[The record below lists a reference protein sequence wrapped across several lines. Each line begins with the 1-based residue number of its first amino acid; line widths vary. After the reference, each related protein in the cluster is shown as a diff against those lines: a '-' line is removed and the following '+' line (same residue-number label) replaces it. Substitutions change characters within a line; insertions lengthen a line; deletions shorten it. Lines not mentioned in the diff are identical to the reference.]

1 MRKFLLTVGV
11 VLSVMILN
19 GCLPMLFSG
28 VTGTWDVVWYLS
40 DGTTGNLV
48 MTLQQSGNTVTGTLT
63 TQNGQQLNLNGTIS
77 SSGDI
82 VLNFYIS
89 LYSYQMKGKVQGT
102 RMSGDLLGEGYKIGT
117 WEATKRLW

>member
-1 MRKFLLTVGV
+1 MRKFLLTVGIA
-11 VLSVMILN
+11 LSVMILN

-48 MTLQQSGNTVTGTLT
+48 MTLQQNGNTVTGTLT

-82 VLNFYIS
+82 VLNFYRS
-89 LYSYQMKGKVQGT
+89 PYSYQMKGKVQGT